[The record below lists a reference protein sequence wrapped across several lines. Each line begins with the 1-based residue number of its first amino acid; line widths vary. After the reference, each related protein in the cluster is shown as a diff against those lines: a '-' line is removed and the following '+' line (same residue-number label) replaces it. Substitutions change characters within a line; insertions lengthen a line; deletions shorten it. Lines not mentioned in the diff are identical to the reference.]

1 MLANTTFVAV
11 GTPRGGSGGRA
22 AWTSNWPLMAPVT
35 ASFLQGFLE
44 LCYLVGQL
52 VEFLH
57 HLGPV
62 RSGSSLRSTYRKRCQ
77 RAGQQRR
84 SRYRRSTMV
93 ATMRPRTVVG

>member
-1 MLANTTFVAV
+1 
-11 GTPRGGSGGRA
+11 
-22 AWTSNWPLMAPVT
+22 MAPVT

-62 RSGSSLRSTYRKRCQ
+62 RSGSGSLRSRRVARC
-77 RAGQQRR
+77 ANAPV
-84 SRYRRSTMV
+84 SATKPIPAVITMV
-93 ATMRPRTVVG
+93 ATMRPRTVAGRCPRRPRS